1 MFSYL
6 LMFYTYILSYPVGPV
21 NNSYRLF
28 LLLKTILNDKTAL
41 LTDVP
46 KSQTYIP
53 VKRAALFYILRFDHQ
68 SSSFFMLSKLMRSVD
83 EL

>member
-28 LLLKTILNDKTAL
+28 YYLKSSFNYKAAL

-46 KSQTYIP
+46 ESQVLIT
-53 VKRAALFYILRFDHQ
+53 VKRAALFYILYNSTLR
-68 SSSFFMLSKLMRSVD
+68 SSI
-83 EL
+83 

>member
-28 LLLKTILNDKTAL
+28 LLLKTILNDKNAL

-53 VKRAALFYILRFDHQ
+53 VKRAALFYILYDSMLR
-68 SSSFFMLSKLMRSVD
+68 SSI
-83 EL
+83 